1 MSPVDVDAAP
11 ATFRPTS
18 DLSQETLDY
27 FGGDDLR
34 ARVFFDKYAL
44 RDPRGRVLETVPPQ
58 MWRRIARE
66 IASVE
71 PTAAKQA
78 EWEEKFYWLLEDF
91 RFIPGGR
98 IMHGAGNPKR
108 VTLLNCFPAGTPVL
122 TKRGFLPIQHVLPGD
137 EVLTH
142 RNRFKLVTHVME
154 RETEEPLV
162 ELAVFYLGDQS
173 IRCTPNHRF
182 YAYDPSG
189 STRWVRADELTK
201 GHYVKVD
208 RITETI
214 PLAELDLLEYLDG
227 GGLEEDGSVYTAM
240 PYVGG
245 NGAVGVKET
254 RRVKRRVALDEQF
267 GRWLGF
273 FVAEGGVTD
282 NSVYFTLS
290 KDEPHLAREIAGLT
304 QSVFGLDASIQERA
318 DQPRHW
324 MRVYVHSRVLVRFL
338 RMFFDGR
345 TESHEKQVPQWF
357 LRMPQSI
364 QKAFVGAVFAG
375 DGVISEKSVGL
386 FLANPGLIRQIYTIL
401 FRLNVV
407 ASVRWEGMLRYT
419 KHRGMWINVGT
430 QPYADAIKAWIRGDF
445 AVEST
450 LVEVDKNYFYKVL
463 DGDLFIKVKQVT
475 YAAAEIQT
483 VYDLAVE
490 DDHSFTVCWLGAH
503 NCYVIPVRDDSI
515 ESIFDWMRE
524 AARTYSLG
532 GGVGTDLSVLR
543 PRGAP
548 VNNAA
553 RSSTGSVSF
562 MELFSLT
569 TGTIGQSG
577 RRGALMIT
585 IADSHPDVLDFV
597 KVKRNLTK
605 VRYANIS
612 VRVSDEFMRA
622 VESDREFPLGFAN
635 EHAEVSRMIRA
646 RDLWSELIKGA
657 RDYAEPGL
665 IFWDQI
671 KYWSTSEYNGMGVIT
686 TNPCSEIPLEPYGNC
701 CLGNVNMACF
711 VSDPFGAQPRVDWER
726 LEPALRAATRFLDN
740 VLDYN
745 ADKHPLPAQKAASL
759 KSRRIGVGFTGLGD
773 MLIKLGLKYD
783 TDEAVGFVD
792 QLFERIKNVVY
803 DESVNLACEKGV
815 FPAYDADKHLAG
827 RFVATLQPPVLER
840 IRRHGLR
847 NVALLTVPPVGS
859 GAALAGVTS
868 GIEPIFDRAYVR
880 RSESLSQET
889 FKVYHPLVREY
900 MARFEVER
908 EEDLPLFFV
917 TAHQIKP
924 EMRVKMQAAIQKHI
938 DHSISSTVNLPR
950 DATLEDVE
958 RVYLLAWKLGAKG
971 ITVYRES
978 SREGILITEEQ
989 AAAQSAPATPV
1000 VEERRAATP
1009 RPRPKVTAGR
1019 TERVETPRGRI
1030 YVVVNEDEWGVCEV
1044 FVHSLDVEAEGVG
1057 RLASL
1062 ALRGG
1067 IDPREVIE
1075 QLWRVQSKEVAFDRS
1090 SNGTVVR
1097 VTTIAQAVALALG
1110 RALYGEDFRPD
1121 KEFPRADVLPAPVNH
1136 VRQQT
1141 LKFAPNAGVA
1151 SGSEPI
1157 PEVGIARPTNGEA
1170 AGNSDHSARMEF
1182 IGICPDCGAQ
1192 LVHENGCAHCPS
1204 CGYSKC

>member
-1 MSPVDVDAAP
+1 MRPEPELLLREGVSPVDADAAP
-11 ATFRPTS
+11 ATTRPTT
-18 DLSQETLDY
+18 DLPQETLDY

-34 ARVFFDKYAL
+34 AHVFFDKYAL
-44 RDPRGRVLETVPPQ
+44 RDPEGRILETTPPQ

-71 PTAAKQA
+71 PTAARQA
-78 EWEEKFYWLLEDF
+78 DWEEKFYWLLDDF

-108 VTLLNCFPAGTPVL
+108 VTLLNCY
-122 TKRGFLPIQHVLPGD
+122 VLP
-137 EVLTH
+137 
-142 RNRFKLVTHVME
+142 
-154 RETEEPLV
+154 
-162 ELAVFYLGDQS
+162 
-173 IRCTPNHRF
+173 
-182 YAYDPSG
+182 
-189 STRWVRADELTK
+189 
-201 GHYVKVD
+201 
-208 RITETI
+208 
-214 PLAELDLLEYLDG
+214 
-227 GGLEEDGSVYTAM
+227 
-240 PYVGG
+240 
-245 NGAVGVKET
+245 
-254 RRVKRRVALDEQF
+254 
-267 GRWLGF
+267 
-273 FVAEGGVTD
+273 
-282 NSVYFTLS
+282 
-290 KDEPHLAREIAGLT
+290 
-304 QSVFGLDASIQERA
+304 
-318 DQPRHW
+318 
-324 MRVYVHSRVLVRFL
+324 VH
-338 RMFFDGR
+338 
-345 TESHEKQVPQWF
+345 
-357 LRMPQSI
+357 
-364 QKAFVGAVFAG
+364 
-375 DGVISEKSVGL
+375 
-386 FLANPGLIRQIYTIL
+386 
-401 FRLNVV
+401 
-407 ASVRWEGMLRYT
+407 
-419 KHRGMWINVGT
+419 
-430 QPYADAIKAWIRGDF
+430 
-445 AVEST
+445 
-450 LVEVDKNYFYKVL
+450 
-463 DGDLFIKVKQVT
+463 
-475 YAAAEIQT
+475 
-483 VYDLAVE
+483 
-490 DDHSFTVCWLGAH
+490 
-503 NCYVIPVRDDSI
+503 DDSI
-515 ESIFDWMRE
+515 ESIFEWMKE

-532 GGVGTDLSVLR
+532 GGVGTDISVLR

-585 IADSHPDVLDFV
+585 ISDSHPDVLDFV
-597 KVKRNLTK
+597 RVKRNLTK

-612 VRVSDEFMRA
+612 VRVSDAFMQA
-622 VESDREFPLGFAN
+622 VESDGEFALEFAN
-635 EHAEVSRMIRA
+635 ERAGLHRTIRA
-646 RDLWSELIKGA
+646 RELWNELIKGA

-711 VSDPFGAQPRVDWER
+711 VSDPFGPQPRVDWEH
-726 LEPALRAATRFLDN
+726 LDPALRTATRFLDN

-783 TDEAVGFVD
+783 TEEAVGFVD

-815 FPAYDADKHLAG
+815 FPAYDMDKHLAG
-827 RFVATLQPPVLER
+827 RFVATLQPLVGDR

-880 RSESLSQET
+880 RSESLSQEI

-908 EEDLPLFFV
+908 EGDLPPFFV

-950 DATLEDVE
+950 ETTPEEVA
-958 RVYLLAWKLGAKG
+958 RVYFLAWKLGCKG
-971 ITVYRES
+971 ITVYRAG
-978 SREGILITEEQ
+978 SRENILTAMSEVKEEKPSIHTPPRGIVSGSEGGDPMASPAMQ
-989 AAAQSAPATPV
+989 DHAARAAQSAHT
-1000 VEERRAATP
+1000 TP
-1009 RPRPKVTAGR
+1009 RPRPKVTSGR

-1062 ALRGG
+1062 ALRGR

-1090 SNGTVVR
+1090 SGGTVVR

-1121 KEFPRADVLPAPVNH
+1121 REFPRADVLPEPLNH
-1136 VRQQT
+1136 VRQQR
-1141 LKFAPNAGVA
+1141 LKFTPDAAVAG
-1151 SGSEPI
+1151 GSAPI
-1157 PEVGIARPTNGEA
+1157 PEVGIERPGNGETT
-1170 AGNSDHSARMEF
+1170 GNGDRSMRLEF

-1192 LVHENGCAHCPS
+1192 LVHENGCAHCQS